1 MTTDNA
7 TTRRYTHG
15 MDLSRER
22 PSMTETIRQRVQ
34 SRGMSYRELARRA
47 GIDIAR
53 LSRFMRSRPS
63 MTLPTVEPLCSA
75 LDLELRPKDRGRRK
89 KKA

>member
-1 MTTDNA
+1 
-7 TTRRYTHG
+7 

-34 SRGMSYRELARRA
+34 SRGMSCRELARRA

-53 LSRFMRSRPS
+53 LSRFMRSRQS
-63 MTLPTVEPLCSA
+63 MTLPKVEPLCSA
-75 LDLELRPKDRGRRK
+75 LDPELRPKGWSRRNRK
-89 KKA
+89 V